1 MKPGKEDRRVR
12 LTKQAIRESLIEL
25 MQEYP
30 IAKISVKMIC
40 DTADI
45 NRSTFYAH
53 YKDQNDLLDK
63 MQQEAAQGFKNHVF
77 ATNFI
82 QQEKS
87 AVPIIIKV
95 LEYCKENRALFQVI
109 LGEHGDTT
117 FQRELMLLAQEKTID
132 EIREDERLDARTAKY
147 LELFVIS
154 GILSMIRS
162 WLEGGCVDE
171 PAELARL
178 MTQFLYEGIFG
189 VFK

>member
-1 MKPGKEDRRVR
+1 
-12 LTKQAIRESLIEL
+12 
-25 MQEYP
+25 
-30 IAKISVKMIC
+30 
-40 DTADI
+40 
-45 NRSTFYAH
+45 
-53 YKDQNDLLDK
+53 
-63 MQQEAAQGFKNHVF
+63 MQQEAAQGIKNYVF
-77 ATNFI
+77 ATSFI

-87 AVPIIIKV
+87 ATSIIIKV
-95 LEYCKENRALFQVI
+95 LEYCRENRALFQVI
-109 LGEHGDTT
+109 LGEHGDTL

-162 WLEGGCVDE
+162 WLAEGCIDE

-189 VFK
+189 VFR